1 MIDLS
6 VFPVINAC
14 LNGTSA
20 VLLGTGYY
28 LVKQR
33 RLQAHK
39 RFMIAA
45 LVTSALFLVSYLT
58 YHWELTQA
66 GRPITRFQG
75 QGIWRPI
82 YFAILG
88 THTVLA
94 AVIVPLV
101 LVTVTRALR
110 GKFDLHRAVARW
122 TFPLWMYV
130 SVTGVI
136 IYLMLYQ
143 IFAP

>member
-39 RFMIAA
+39 RFMVAA
-45 LVTSALFLVSYLT
+45 FVTSALFLVSYLT
-58 YHWELTQA
+58 YHWELTQT
-66 GRPITRFQG
+66 GRTITRFQG

-94 AVIVPLV
+94 AIIVPLV

-122 TFPLWMYV
+122 TLPLWMYV
-130 SVTGVI
+130 SITGVV